1 LTIGAVIRDREGAA
15 RIRSAR
21 YAAHA
26 VSLLG
31 GSMVRRAYRQRSLV
45 EVLLPDGDKLWDSTL
60 RQIDTLL
67 DDDVLVDRV
76 AEALAR
82 RHPQSRRR
90 GRLGTPATVVLRML
104 VLKHLSDWSF
114 DECEREVRGSLVY
127 RAFCRIDGERVP
139 DAKTLIR
146 LARLLDEPVLKDV
159 LARLVAL
166 GRKHRVIRGRRLR
179 VDTTVVETNIHYPT
193 DATLLADGVRVL
205 TRGLRRIG
213 EQVRERTRSVARRVF
228 EIAQR
233 SRSAGHRVPAGVRA
247 RSQAKMKVLY
257 QGLMRITR
265 TVMRQA
271 ESAVARARGKRPAGH
286 LATTVDLVRHV
297 LAQTRARVL
306 RGDTHYPGKVVS
318 LFEPHTDII
327 RKGKL
332 TKPTEFGRL
341 VKIQEAEAQFIT
353 DYAVCERRQSEQAL
367 WGPPWIGISSSLTAP
382 RSSPSPMA
390 ALLRRRTSAL
400 LASAGSGTS
409 CSRASPAKP
418 ARGVTAWPS
427 AGEREV
433 KDGSARSSAVMACG
447 AAGTAARAGCSVGW
461 GSGSSP
467 TTCWCSAGPDH
478 EPDRLADRR
487 SARSGAKGRGNE
499 HRDPGQELHR
509 ASLADLC
516 GPFCTGK

>member
-1 LTIGAVIRDREGAA
+1 VSIRSADVGTGPNAPISLTINAAIRDGEGAA
-15 RIRSAR
+15 RLRSAR

-26 VSLLG
+26 VSLIG
-31 GSMVRRAYRQRSLV
+31 GAMVRRAYRQRSLV

-146 LARLLDEPVLKDV
+146 LAQLLDEGVLKDI
-159 LARLVAL
+159 LARLVGL
-166 GRKHRVIRGRRLR
+166 GRARRVVRGRRLR

-193 DATLLADGVRVL
+193 DATLLADGIRVL
-205 TRGLRRIG
+205 TRGLRRLG
-213 EQVRERTRSVARRVF
+213 ERVRERTRSVARRVF

-233 SRSAGHRVPAGVRA
+233 SRTANPRTPAAIRA
-247 RSQAKMKVLY
+247 RSQAKMTRLY
-257 QGLMRITR
+257 QGLLRITS
-265 TVMRQA
+265 TVVRQA
-271 ESAVARARGKRPAGH
+271 ELAMTRTRCRS
-286 LATTVDLVRHV
+286 LATELSTTVELVRRV

-341 VKIQEAEAQFIT
+341 IKIQEAEAQFIT
-353 DYAVCERRQSEQAL
+353 DYEVCERRQADRAL
-367 WGPPWIGISSSLTAP
+367 WGPALDRHIELFDGAP
-382 RSSPSPMA
+382 RLAVADGGFASATNERIAHERGVRHVVLPRQPREPRSRLA
-390 ALLRRRTSAL
+390 RLALRWRTGSEGRISALKRRHGLRRCRYRGESGMQRWVGLGVIANDL
-400 LASAGSGTS
+400 LVLG
-409 CSRASPAKP
+409 
-418 ARGVTAWPS
+418 
-427 AGEREV
+427 
-433 KDGSARSSAVMACG
+433 
-447 AAGTAARAGCSVGW
+447 RAG
-461 GSGSSP
+461 P
-467 TTCWCSAGPDH
+467 
-478 EPDRLADRR
+478 
-487 SARSGAKGRGNE
+487 
-499 HRDPGQELHR
+499 
-509 ASLADLC
+509 
-516 GPFCTGK
+516 